1 MNIIDKHLV
10 NFFKFHSREW
20 VNSLRKRV
28 EAKLS
33 QNPTDDEVEQ
43 AIIRTLWTIDENNPY
58 LQ

>member
-1 MNIIDKHLV
+1 MNIVDKHLI

-20 VNSLRKRV
+20 VSSLHKSV
-28 EAKLS
+28 EAKLTP
-33 QNPTDDEVEQ
+33 NPTDDEVEQ